1 MRVRGDIKYFPSEC
15 GPWRVR
21 FLLRVVQIV
30 GLVGFYSDVALEKW
44 SIKENVWKP
53 VKMSRKPVK
62 NSNRERVHRTAT
74 AGIVFRTNHDLVL
87 KLCYALRKFHRTGII
102 F

>member
-21 FLLRVVQIV
+21 FLLRVIQIV

-44 SIKENVWKP
+44 SITENVWKP

-62 NSNRERVHRTAT
+62 SSNREHLRFRCSALSPSHILFHDFVYFCKL
-74 AGIVFRTNHDLVL
+74 GIVT
-87 KLCYALRKFHRTGII
+87 
-102 F
+102 